1 LSEEKSLKLRELLE
15 KGLYYYGLGE
25 NRMAVDLWKQVLELE
40 PENELAREYLEIEL
54 ETDVYPSTTPEFPR
68 PDKSEAPKSTPVFT
82 RGQKLIYEDKPAEAV
97 ESFAQA
103 YDESSDQ
110 LYYWSYAELA
120 KTSLIKLLLKQIG
133 SFNRV
138 PELTKPLAEMARMNF
153 TEEQGF
159 ILSLITGD
167 TSFEDVISLS
177 PIPKY
182 KTYLALYRFLEA
194 GVIRI
199 RKA

>member
-1 LSEEKSLKLRELLE
+1 MSEEKSLKLQELLE

-25 NRMAVDLWKQVLELE
+25 NRMAVDLWKQVLEID
-40 PENELAREYLEIEL
+40 PESELAREYLEIEL
-54 ETDVYPSTTPEFPR
+54 GTDGYPLTTLQVSRPEE
-68 PDKSEAPKSTPVFT
+68 SEAPKSIPAFD
-82 RGQKLIYEDKPAEAV
+82 RGQRLIYGDKPAEAA

-103 YDESSDQ
+103 YDDSNGE
-110 LYYWSYAELA
+110 LYYWAYAELA
-120 KTSLIKLLLKQIG
+120 KTSLVKLLLGQIG
-133 SFNRV
+133 SFDKV
-138 PELTKPLAEMARMNF
+138 PELTKPMAEMAKMNF

-177 PIPKY
+177 PVPKY
-182 KTYLALYRFLEA
+182 KTYQTIYRFLEA

-199 RKA
+199 KKA